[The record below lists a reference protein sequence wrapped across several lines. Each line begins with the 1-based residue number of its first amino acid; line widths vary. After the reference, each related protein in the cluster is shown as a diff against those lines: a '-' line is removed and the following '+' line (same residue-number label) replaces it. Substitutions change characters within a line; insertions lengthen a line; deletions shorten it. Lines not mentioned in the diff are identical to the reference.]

1 MATLV
6 RRSNGIFYLVFTI
19 GGKRIWKSTGCK
31 SHSEALSWLADK
43 HRAKVPSETTLGKFR
58 TKFLE
63 YAASNPSPN
72 TVALYRQAF
81 DRFLEI
87 NGNKLLSAYTAQH
100 VEMFKTKR
108 LETVSSVKANIDFRT
123 LRAAFNVAMNWELIE
138 SNPFHKVKQVRI
150 VPKKPVYFTQD
161 EFKALISA
169 IPDEWTWFR
178 DIVQFAVSTM
188 MRLGEIVNLRW
199 TSIDLEKRLMTIEN
213 TNDFNVKTHKARTIP
228 MDDWVYSLLVEKKRL
243 GERVFTFPN
252 GRYLKI
258 GYVSSRFKKWV
269 RKAGLS
275 EEFHFHVLRH
285 TGATW
290 LVQADVPIYTVQQLL
305 GHSRV
310 DMTQIYSH
318 LDVEHLRKPL
328 EKIRGSL
335 NQSKN

>member
-19 GGKRIWKSTGCK
+19 DGKRVWQSTGCK
-31 SHSEALSWLADK
+31 TKSDALSWLAER
-43 HRAKVPSETTLGKFR
+43 HEANAPTNISLRKFR
-58 TKFLE
+58 TKFLD
-63 YAASNPSPN
+63 YAASNLAPK
-72 TVALYRQAF
+72 TVDLYRQAF

-87 NGNKLLSAYTAQH
+87 NGNKSLSAYNAQH
-100 VEMFKTKR
+100 IEKFKTKR
-108 LETVSSVKANIDFRT
+108 LETVSPVKANIDFRT
-123 LRAAFNVAMNWELIE
+123 LRAAFNVAVNWELLE

-161 EFKALISA
+161 EFRALISI
-169 IPDEWTWFR
+169 IPDECVWFR
-178 DIVQFAVSTM
+178 DLVQFAVSTM

-199 TSIDLEKRLMTIEN
+199 TSVDVERRLITIEN
-213 TNDFNVKTHKARTIP
+213 TSDFNVKTHKARTIP
-228 MDDWVYSLLVEKKRL
+228 MDDWVFSLLSEKKRL

-258 GYVSSRFKKWV
+258 GYVSARFKKYV

-335 NQSKN
+335 NQPKN